1 MHSASVGSDWWLKR
15 LPRPVQTRLAGR
27 NDLIAVVENTA
38 WLVFDKACRIVF
50 GLLVGAWVA
59 RYLGPERFGELAY
72 VLVYLGLFQVA
83 ASMGVDGIAVRE
95 LSRDRSNAPAILGS
109 AFAIKLTA
117 GLALLLAAVAGMAAV
132 NGFGDQ
138 RVWLCMLAG
147 GSMVFQAGDTIDLW
161 FQSQSQSRRTVVAK
175 MTAYV
180 ISNGL
185 RVALIICHAP
195 LAAFAAVVAFESLL
209 ASGALVWV
217 YRLQRGPRPW
227 AVIMSQ
233 VRSLLGEGWPMA
245 LSGISIAV
253 YMRVDQL
260 LIKALLGEKELG
272 IYAAVL
278 PLATVWQFIPMTL
291 SVSLAPFVARKK
303 AESEAA
309 YWQALEKVFRVFAAI
324 GWLVSVPTALIAPLL
339 VGVLFGPAFES
350 GAHVLSIYVFT
361 NVLINVGVAQGLWVV
376 NEKRSNVLL
385 LKTLVG
391 AVVAFLCNLI
401 LIPRLGLSGVAISA
415 LLAQLTAVILT
426 NVFLSR
432 RILWLQIRSLT
443 MLPSQSPTPA

>member
-1 MHSASVGSDWWLKR
+1 
-15 LPRPVQTRLAGR
+15 
-27 NDLIAVVENTA
+27 
-38 WLVFDKACRIVF
+38 
-50 GLLVGAWVA
+50 
-59 RYLGPERFGELAY
+59 
-72 VLVYLGLFQVA
+72 
-83 ASMGVDGIAVRE
+83 
-95 LSRDRSNAPAILGS
+95 
-109 AFAIKLTA
+109 
-117 GLALLLAAVAGMAAV
+117 
-132 NGFGDQ
+132 
-138 RVWLCMLAG
+138 
-147 GSMVFQAGDTIDLW
+147 
-161 FQSQSQSRRTVVAK
+161 
-175 MTAYV
+175 
-180 ISNGL
+180 
-185 RVALIICHAP
+185 
-195 LAAFAAVVAFESLL
+195 
-209 ASGALVWV
+209 
-217 YRLQRGPRPW
+217 
-227 AVIMSQ
+227 
-233 VRSLLGEGWPMA
+233 
-245 LSGISIAV
+245 
-253 YMRVDQL
+253 
-260 LIKALLGEKELG
+260 
-272 IYAAVL
+272 
-278 PLATVWQFIPMTL
+278 LATVWQFIPMTL